1 MSDEKKSGRI
11 VFADSYNPKAKALPD
26 LKRTPR
32 TKANLT
38 DDPKVKAAPA
48 DKAPNQPRRPSAK
61 ED

>member
-1 MSDEKKSGRI
+1 